1 MFFSSP
7 PYIILLQYLGST
19 IVKELKGT
27 ESTKKSIQK
36 LKKSERTL
44 SSLSPHHQTNASL
57 SGSRKPVMLR
67 ISHRGVQF
75 IDVESQEPFCEH
87 SIRNIDCACQDA
99 EDLTHFAY
107 ITKDFDNDLHY
118 CHVFSV
124 ESMVSFCDIVIF
136 LLLTFDIPFSF
147 RILPLKLFLPLVK
160 HSKLHTN

>member
-1 MFFSSP
+1 
-7 PYIILLQYLGST
+7 
-19 IVKELKGT
+19 
-27 ESTKKSIQK
+27 
-36 LKKSERTL
+36 
-44 SSLSPHHQTNASL
+44 
-57 SGSRKPVMLR
+57 MLR

>member
-1 MFFSSP
+1 
-7 PYIILLQYLGST
+7 
-19 IVKELKGT
+19 
-27 ESTKKSIQK
+27 
-36 LKKSERTL
+36 
-44 SSLSPHHQTNASL
+44 
-57 SGSRKPVMLR
+57 MLR

-124 ESMVSFCDIVIF
+124 ESMVSAFANFIWN
-136 LLLTFDIPFSF
+136 L
-147 RILPLKLFLPLVK
+147 
-160 HSKLHTN
+160 